1 MTAKALLSDCWVR
14 PRIRVLGHSWS
25 AFLVWGYTAF
35 GLALVLTTTMS
46 ILLQL
51 SPLVMVMIAAAA
63 AVTILSLAMA
73 IKIVTGE
80 EQHVHYHH
88 AISIV
93 AVTSLLLRFSGKPV
107 LPYLDLTILGIGMF
121 LAAGRVGCFM
131 VGCCHGRPYRWGVR
145 YRDEHAEAGFP
156 RCYVG
161 VRLFPAQLLESVWVL
176 FIVGI
181 CGLLL
186 LSGRSPGTCLGS
198 YVVGY
203 GAGRF
208 LMEFLRGDPE
218 RPYLWGFSEAQ
229 WTSLGLMCL
238 LSVLELAGELPF
250 EIWHFAV
257 TASVLLAM
265 LGIAL
270 KRSLQPNTAH
280 QLLYA
285 PHVGELAE
293 ALELVTDHRSQ
304 MGTSLGWSRT
314 SRPRQ
319 VQIAC
324 TSLGVQVSASIIDTL
339 TNRTFHYALSQRDG
353 DMTEETARR
362 LSRLILK
369 LRSASGPSEF
379 VSGNQ
384 GVFHLLITAQ
394 GGASEVRSRGRS
406 EGSR

>member
-1 MTAKALLSDCWVR
+1 MTSKALLSDCWVR
-14 PRIRVLGHSWS
+14 PRIRVLGQSWS
-25 AFLVWGYTAF
+25 AFLVWGYTAL
-35 GLALVLTTTMS
+35 GLALVLTTTLS
-46 ILLQL
+46 IYLGR
-51 SPLVMVMIAAAA
+51 SPLMMVMIAAVAV
-63 AVTILSLAMA
+63 VTILSLAMA

-80 EQHVHYHH
+80 EQLVHYHH

-93 AVTSLLLRFSGKPV
+93 AVTSLLLWFSAEPV
-107 LPYLDLTILGIGMF
+107 LPYLDLTVLGIGMF

-131 VGCCHGRPYRWGVR
+131 VGCCHGRPCRWGVR

-161 VRLFPAQLLESVWVL
+161 VRLFPVQLLESVWVL

-186 LSGRSPGTCLGS
+186 LSGHPPGTCLGS

-208 LMEFLRGDPE
+208 LMEFMRGDAE
-218 RPYLWGFSEAQ
+218 RPYLWGFSEPQ

-238 LSVLELAGELPF
+238 LSVLELAGGLPF

-270 KRSLQPNTAH
+270 KRRLQPNTAH
-280 QLLYA
+280 QLLSP

-293 ALELVTDHRSQ
+293 ALGLVTDQRSR
-304 MGTSLGWSRT
+304 MGASLRWSRT
-314 SRPRQ
+314 SKPRQ

-339 TNRTFHYALSQRDG
+339 TNRTYHYALSQRDS

-379 VSGNQ
+379 LAGHQ
-384 GVFHLLITAQ
+384 GVFHLLITTQ
-394 GGASEVRSRGRS
+394 EGASVVHS
-406 EGSR
+406 